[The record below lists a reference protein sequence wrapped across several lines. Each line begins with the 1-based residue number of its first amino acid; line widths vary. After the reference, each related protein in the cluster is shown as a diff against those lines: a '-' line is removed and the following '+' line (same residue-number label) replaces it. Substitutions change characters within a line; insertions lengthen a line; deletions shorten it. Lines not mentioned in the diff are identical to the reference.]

1 MTEHLWSLATP
12 THVDLEAVSRGGIPD
27 LTAQDV
33 ALAAAGLPR
42 IEFLIALYSLAGD
55 DSVRPSVRTY
65 LLEHL
70 LAERERHQWAQRV
83 EQLDGRRVA
92 FAEPLVELY
101 LAEERRPCVFQAAP
115 GLRAVALRV
124 EAATWQR
131 VVSHQWACVASEFA
145 RRLISAEDW
154 VRRRLR
160 AEG

>member
-12 THVDLEAVSRGGIPD
+12 SHADWEAVSRGGIPD

-55 DSVRPSVRTY
+55 DSVRGCVRTY

-70 LAERERHQWAQRV
+70 LAEREIHQWARRV
-83 EQLDGRRVA
+83 ETIDGFRVA
-92 FAEPLVELY
+92 FAEPLVQLF
-101 LAEERRPCVFQAAP
+101 LAEERRPSIFQAAP
-115 GLRAVALRV
+115 QLRAVALRV
-124 EAATWQR
+124 EPEIWRR

-145 RRLISAEDW
+145 RRLVSAEDW
-154 VRRRLR
+154 VKRRTR
-160 AEG
+160 AE